1 MDYKILLDLTA
12 NRLEDIIIQCDGS
25 LKIDTEDYGWE
36 NTRYISD
43 LFRVAHIER
52 YSDKNLEVLHFT
64 CFPPISSGSPI
75 FGFDIVS
82 TDKRPL
88 AAFLDCSPTIE
99 DWTYKTNYK
108 FNTPY
113 KLPEWANNIFSKDAI
128 AIVPDGHE
136 LNVIC
141 DCAIEAFNEYVE
153 MLSGAPSDYPATMVI
168 EKQNYYC
175 DQQQKNERTY
185 NVLKAKLGE
194 DRAKHF
200 MQTILFPKLQ

>member
-1 MDYKILLDLTA
+1 MNYKTLLDLTA
-12 NRLEDIIIQCDGS
+12 NRLEEIIIQCDGS

-52 YSDKNLEVLHFT
+52 YSDRNLEVLHFT
-64 CFPPISSGSPI
+64 CFPTMSSGAPI
-75 FGFDIVS
+75 FGFDVIS
-82 TDKRPL
+82 TDKKPL
-88 AAFLDCSPTIE
+88 AAFLDCSPVID
-99 DWTYKTNYK
+99 DWTYTTDYK
-108 FNTPY
+108 FSTPY

-128 AIVPDGHE
+128 AIVPNENE
-136 LNVIC
+136 LSVIC
-141 DCAIEAFNEYVE
+141 DCAVDAFDEYIE
-153 MLSGAPSDYPATMVI
+153 MLLGTFPNYPASIVI

-175 DQQQKNERTY
+175 DQQQRNERTY

>member
-12 NRLEDIIIQCDGS
+12 NRLEETIIQCDGS

-64 CFPPISSGSPI
+64 CFPPISSGAPI

-82 TDKRPL
+82 TDKKPL
-88 AAFLDCSPTIE
+88 AAFLDCSPIIE

-128 AIVPDGHE
+128 AIVPDGNE

-153 MLSGAPSDYPATMVI
+153 MLSDTSSDYPATMVI

-194 DRAKHF
+194 GRAKHF

>member
-12 NRLEDIIIQCDGS
+12 NRLEDIIIQCEGS

-36 NTRYISD
+36 NSRYISD
-43 LFRVAHIER
+43 IFRVAHIER

-64 CFPPISSGSPI
+64 CFPSIASGSPI

-141 DCAIEAFNEYVE
+141 DCAIEAFSQYVE
-153 MLSGAPSDYPATMVI
+153 MLSDTFPNYPASVVI

-194 DRAKHF
+194 NRAKHF

>member
-43 LFRVAHIER
+43 LFRVAHSER

-64 CFPPISSGSPI
+64 CFPSIASGSPI

-88 AAFLDCSPTIE
+88 AAFLDCSPIIE

-141 DCAIEAFNEYVE
+141 DCAIEAFNQYVE
-153 MLSGAPSDYPATMVI
+153 MLSDTFPNYPATVVI

-194 DRAKHF
+194 NRAKHF